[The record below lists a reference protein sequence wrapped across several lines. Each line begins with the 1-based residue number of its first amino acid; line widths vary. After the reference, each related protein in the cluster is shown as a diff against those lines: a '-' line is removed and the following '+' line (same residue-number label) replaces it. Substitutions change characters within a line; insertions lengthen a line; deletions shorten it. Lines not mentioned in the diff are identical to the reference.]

1 MGGLTV
7 PNDGSSSLAWVHHF
21 CDGMCRVGGT
31 GRRSIEDDHMHIFA
45 QQGVCV
51 VHDVCAVGE
60 RGSIKG

>member
-1 MGGLTV
+1 M
-7 PNDGSSSLAWVHHF
+7 AWVHHF

-45 QQGVCV
+45 RQGVCV